1 MPHEIIDKVKIGVL
15 QNFDT
20 CYKLNPVD
28 IAIRD
33 SKANSFL
40 ARCRRYKYRF
50 VMDNLLFSS
59 ALTNNTNAIFVSCN
73 GLNEAKESLI
83 NGKLLKTF
91 GVINLAEIEHWDKVK
106 GKPKWTHV
114 VFIDSEDPTTASH
127 FAFAFTT
134 TNLHDIL
141 NFEFSLLDNEEKL
154 ITFPVKEDKVPVLT
168 FTIQIIK

>member
-1 MPHEIIDKVKIGVL
+1 MSPGTSPMHIITPLERITKDGSIKLKDDKVTTCSILAIRAKKKVDNKRPMPHEIIDKVKIGVL

-73 GLNEAKESLI
+73 GLNEAKESLV
-83 NGKLLKTF
+83 NGKLLKPLVLLTSPKLSI
-91 GVINLAEIEHWDKVK
+91 GIKLRENLNVH
-106 GKPKWTHV
+106 T
-114 VFIDSEDPTTASH
+114 S
-127 FAFAFTT
+127 
-134 TNLHDIL
+134 
-141 NFEFSLLDNEEKL
+141 SL
-154 ITFPVKEDKVPVLT
+154 
-168 FTIQIIK
+168 